1 MGGVEIF
8 LSGMAAG
15 AFLGALTVIV
25 IALVMGE
32 NPVKIIRWSGPVTF
46 PSGEVGYMICRSGSL
61 EECREYAEQV
71 AKEFGV
77 TVEAVI

>member
-1 MGGVEIF
+1 M
-8 LSGMAAG
+8 SRH
-15 AFLGALTVIV
+15 
-25 IALVMGE
+25 VMRE

-46 PSGEVGYMICRSGSL
+46 PSGEVGHMICRSGSL

>member
-1 MGGVEIF
+1 
-8 LSGMAAG
+8 
-15 AFLGALTVIV
+15 
-25 IALVMGE
+25 
-32 NPVKIIRWSGPVTF
+32 
-46 PSGEVGYMICRSGSL
+46 MICRSGSM

>member
-1 MGGVEIF
+1 M
-8 LSGMAAG
+8 SRH
-15 AFLGALTVIV
+15 
-25 IALVMGE
+25 VMGE
-32 NPVKIIRWSGPVTF
+32 NPVKIIRWSGPVIF

-77 TVEAVI
+77 TVEAVICTIKKLTFRRRQPVHNKRE

>member
-1 MGGVEIF
+1 MSRHV
-8 LSGMAAG
+8 L
-15 AFLGALTVIV
+15 
-25 IALVMGE
+25 GE

>member
-1 MGGVEIF
+1 M
-8 LSGMAAG
+8 SRH
-15 AFLGALTVIV
+15 
-25 IALVMGE
+25 VMGE

-71 AKEFGV
+71 AERVRSNRGGSNLSNKKADVSETPAGSQ
-77 TVEAVI
+77 

>member
-1 MGGVEIF
+1 M
-8 LSGMAAG
+8 SRH
-15 AFLGALTVIV
+15 
-25 IALVMGE
+25 VMGE

-77 TVEAVI
+77 TV

>member
-1 MGGVEIF
+1 M
-8 LSGMAAG
+8 SRH
-15 AFLGALTVIV
+15 
-25 IALVMGE
+25 VMGE

-77 TVEAVI
+77 TVEGDASRFTINVNNLES

>member
-1 MGGVEIF
+1 M
-8 LSGMAAG
+8 SRH
-15 AFLGALTVIV
+15 
-25 IALVMGE
+25 VMGE

-46 PSGEVGYMICRSGSL
+46 PSGSL

>member
-1 MGGVEIF
+1 
-8 LSGMAAG
+8 
-15 AFLGALTVIV
+15 
-25 IALVMGE
+25 MGE
-32 NPVKIIRWSGPVTF
+32 NPVKIIRWSGAVTL
-46 PSGEVGYMICRSGSL
+46 PSGEVGYMLCRSGSL